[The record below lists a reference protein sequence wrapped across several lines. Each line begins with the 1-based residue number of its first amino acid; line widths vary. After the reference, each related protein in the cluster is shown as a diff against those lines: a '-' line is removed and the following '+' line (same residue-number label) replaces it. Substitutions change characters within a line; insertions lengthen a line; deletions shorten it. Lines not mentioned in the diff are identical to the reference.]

1 MESIEACLKV
11 NWNDPV
17 RRGKMRDTKKKKKKT
32 GPNHKS
38 LVFEWEREDGIQEK
52 NVAVGLRQGCGSL
65 IPRRKESKT
74 LGRWVEICGGRT
86 IRNICSYWFLFL
98 SETREKVIK

>member
-17 RRGKMRDTKKKKKKT
+17 RRGKMRDTKKKT
-32 GPNHKS
+32 GPNRKS

-65 IPRRKESKT
+65 SPEGRKAKH
-74 LGRWVEICGGRT
+74 
-86 IRNICSYWFLFL
+86 
-98 SETREKVIK
+98 